1 MSTSAPRFAC
11 SSSDLE
17 RVAGTRLCGDSETV
31 TLAKDC
37 GGVKMLPLATVAGS
51 SADWTEEMGMDS
63 RAGNVGGSMVTRYYD
78 SLGDIE
84 RQLVILEAF
93 IV

>member
-1 MSTSAPRFAC
+1 
-11 SSSDLE
+11 
-17 RVAGTRLCGDSETV
+17 
-31 TLAKDC
+31 
-37 GGVKMLPLATVAGS
+37 MLPLATVAGS